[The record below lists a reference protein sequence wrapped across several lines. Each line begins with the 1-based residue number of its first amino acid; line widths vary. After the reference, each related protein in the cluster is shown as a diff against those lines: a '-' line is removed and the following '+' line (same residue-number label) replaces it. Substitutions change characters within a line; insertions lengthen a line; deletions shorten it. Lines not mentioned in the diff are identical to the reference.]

1 LGVSI
6 SHVTEFPFIVLAFR
20 DLSSLRIHF
29 RPFTEVMRKGQ
40 REVTRK
46 LSSEVLFRFPAV
58 RFTVFSPDRDCRY
71 GSAPKPG
78 KEKQKSYDYRS
89 AIVIVHKC

>member
-1 LGVSI
+1 
-6 SHVTEFPFIVLAFR
+6 
-20 DLSSLRIHF
+20 
-29 RPFTEVMRKGQ
+29 MRKGQ

-78 KEKQKSYDYRS
+78 KEKQKSYNYCS
-89 AIVIVHKC
+89 AILIVHNFQSFLSVFTQVLRKMEREVTRKDAEMR